1 MTIPGTPPGSSA
13 PGTPGILGT
22 PGIARPAA
30 TPATHATMAMNPL
43 AVRIIAEGGF
53 PSAHSVAV
61 AAFEPVFVPVPHFTD
76 DRGWS
81 LMNMLTGVLT
91 TNGQVNFSIMY
102 PNVIKAWHRHLK
114 QTDFWIVLTG
124 HLKVG
129 IHRESDGRSWL
140 AVLGE
145 KRPGVLIIPP
155 TLWHGGATVG
165 SEPAGLLYYV
175 THAYDPKAPD
185 ELRRP
190 YDSITGFPW
199 GTRHG

>member
-1 MTIPGTPPGSSA
+1 MTMKTESPRVCEGDF
-13 PGTPGILGT
+13 
-22 PGIARPAA
+22 AA
-30 TPATHATMAMNPL
+30 AHATAL
-43 AVRIIAEGGF
+43 A
-53 PSAHSVAV
+53 SV
-61 AAFEPVFVPVPHFTD
+61 EPVIVPVRHFAD

-81 LMNMLTGVLT
+81 LMNLLTGVLT
-91 TNGQVNFSIMY
+91 PPGQINFSVMY
-102 PNVIKAWHRHLK
+102 PQVIKAWHRHQK
-114 QTDFWIVLTG
+114 QTDFWLVVTG

-129 IHRESDGRSWL
+129 VHRESDGKSWL

-165 SEPAGLLYYV
+165 VEPAGLLYYV

-185 ELRRP
+185 EERRA
-190 YDSITGFPW
+190 YDSIQDFPW